1 MALKN
6 CPGSGARA
14 FKLSN
19 PKLILSP
26 LQYFSVVVFETV
38 SCYVALADLEF
49 TLNLL
54 PPKN

>member
-6 CPGSGARA
+6 CPGPGAGA

-26 LQYFSVVVFETV
+26 LQDSSVVVFETV
-38 SCYVALADLEF
+38 SCYVALAGLEF
-49 TLNLL
+49 ASNLL
-54 PPKN
+54 PFKY

>member
-26 LQYFSVVVFETV
+26 LQYFSVVFETV
-38 SCYVALADLEF
+38 SCYVALAGLEF
-49 TLNLL
+49 VLNLL
-54 PPKN
+54 PPKY